1 MTALPLP
8 HVTPNHVQYDVP
20 RSQVDVYALG
30 HEVNDSALATAT
42 SAPHCAA
49 LSPAPHSDVALD
61 DASWQC
67 CMHVE
72 PDKQDAGGHAM
83 SLP

>member
-1 MTALPLP
+1 
-8 HVTPNHVQYDVP
+8 
-20 RSQVDVYALG
+20 
-30 HEVNDSALATAT
+30 
-42 SAPHCAA
+42 